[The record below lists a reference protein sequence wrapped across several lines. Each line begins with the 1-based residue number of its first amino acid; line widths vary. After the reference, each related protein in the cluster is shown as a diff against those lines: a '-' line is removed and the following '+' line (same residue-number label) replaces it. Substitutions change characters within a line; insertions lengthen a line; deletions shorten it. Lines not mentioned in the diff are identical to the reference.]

1 MYTDEPQPPSR
12 DKHETTESA
21 VQDAVWHA
29 VGPIVIVGDRSNIAK
44 FMPITVKDAD
54 PLCGA
59 LYTAAN
65 ETAGAS

>member
-1 MYTDEPQPPSR
+1 M
-12 DKHETTESA
+12 ESE
-21 VQDAVWHA
+21 VQNAVWHA